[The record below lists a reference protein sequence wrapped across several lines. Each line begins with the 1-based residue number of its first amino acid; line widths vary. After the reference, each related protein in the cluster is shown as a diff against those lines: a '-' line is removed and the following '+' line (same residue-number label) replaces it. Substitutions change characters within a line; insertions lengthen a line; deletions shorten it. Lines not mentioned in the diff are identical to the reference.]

1 MSEKTTTT
9 SVGRGLLQL
18 FKFLGDWI
26 GKRVRALAAAIDRL
40 DQKDRSRSDVL
51 DRSDLEGLVF
61 FLEGRVQDLELRL
74 DGMQAG
80 RGVGGTDTSER
91 VEALVTTVAV
101 LTKSVV
107 QLSLQAQHLY
117 DELGMDPNDPLEDIF
132 FSAGEG
138 LDDEEDEPTGGG
150 SSSGGFGGGLG
161 GMIN

>member
-1 MSEKTTTT
+1 MSEKTTTA
-9 SVGRGLLQL
+9 SGRRGLRGLLTALRAWLDRKLLLL
-18 FKFLGDWI
+18 F
-26 GKRVRALAAAIDRL
+26 RRPSPR
-40 DQKDRSRSDVL
+40 RRTDVL

-132 FSAGEG
+132 FSAGDG
-138 LDDEEDEPTGGG
+138 LDDDEDEPTGGG

>member
-1 MSEKTTTT
+1 MSEKTTAT
-9 SVGRGLLQL
+9 SGRRGLRGLLAAL
-18 FKFLGDWI
+18 RDW
-26 GKRVRALAAAIDRL
+26 LDRKL
-40 DQKDRSRSDVL
+40 LSRFRRPGAQAQADVL
-51 DRSDLEGLVF
+51 DREGEDLVDFIF
-61 FLEGRVQDLELRL
+61 FLEGRVQDLESRLGGAPLR
-74 DGMQAG
+74 
-80 RGVGGTDTSER
+80 RGPTGADTSER

-107 QLSLQAQHLY
+107 QLSLQVQHLY

-138 LDDEEDEPTGGG
+138 LGDGEDDEPTGSG